1 MRVGMCASAGKP
13 QPRTNATA
21 GMVGARRRGA
31 LMDSIHP
38 SRYPQAV
45 EAWCML
51 TIHLDYRA
59 PALACTYGFHGKGS
73 AIGSVQRNLS
83 ASTRSPRQGAGYQPA
98 MIVPI
103 GSRL

>member
-13 QPRTNATA
+13 QPRTNPPA

-31 LMDSIHP
+31 LMDPVHP
-38 SRYPQAV
+38 SRYPQAA
-45 EAWCML
+45 EAWCVLMIDL
-51 TIHLDYRA
+51 YSRG
-59 PALACTYGFHGKGS
+59 PAQACTCGFHGKGS

-83 ASTRSPRQGAGYQPA
+83 ASTRSPRQGAGYQPV
-98 MIVPI
+98 MSVPI